1 MIKSEI
7 TQGADKI
14 PALFLACLIE
24 AVQKYINL
32 DITTPAGLLYL
43 HVQFI
48 SQSAPDIRCKLQQ
61 LEKGPET
68 PQRDLLEVAFRVFN
82 NREKEAKREKDCDR
96 KVKYAFLAAATK
108 GRDQPPPKSQIRA

>member
-1 MIKSEI
+1 MSIMIKSEI

-24 AVQKYINL
+24 AVQKYTNL

-48 SQSAPDIRCKLQQ
+48 SQSAPDIRHKLQQ

-68 PQRDLLEVAFRVFN
+68 P
-82 NREKEAKREKDCDR
+82 KET
-96 KVKYAFLAAATK
+96 F
-108 GRDQPPPKSQIRA
+108 

>member
-7 TQGADKI
+7 TQGADKN
-14 PALFLACLIE
+14 PVLFLACLIE

-48 SQSAPDIRCKLQQ
+48 SQSTPDIRRKLQQ

-68 PQRDLLEVAFRVFN
+68 R
-82 NREKEAKREKDCDR
+82 
-96 KVKYAFLAAATK
+96 
-108 GRDQPPPKSQIRA
+108 PPPKET